1 MPFVYSLYCKLVY
14 LADCLQLE
22 LKSIK
27 LKPTMEVTVWAGNKS
42 L

>member
-1 MPFVYSLYCKLVY
+1 MPFVYSLYSKLVY
-14 LADCLQLE
+14 LADCLQ